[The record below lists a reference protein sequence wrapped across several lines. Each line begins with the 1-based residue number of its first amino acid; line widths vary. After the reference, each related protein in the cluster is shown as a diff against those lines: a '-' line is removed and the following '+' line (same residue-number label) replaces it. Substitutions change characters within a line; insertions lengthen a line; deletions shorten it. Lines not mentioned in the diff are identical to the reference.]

1 MQIHTTDPASDQTDP
16 TTPGS
21 SIGAGMDDLCPLRVL
36 VVDDGDAA
44 SRVVEQLTDGV
55 EDGRYIVARATTLTD
70 GLAAIIEEEHDV
82 CVVDHHIG
90 FRTGFDLLA
99 SITTE
104 EIDVP
109 VVFVTESGDH
119 GTGVT
124 AVGAGASCYIVEDS
138 IGSEHLDRCLRQA
151 VEERLTLSRLVGA
164 GVAIDGGTPTK
175 AQVFSHIAERLG
187 GPASAILESTRSSLG
202 SQIPDHVAESL
213 AVIEDQVAT
222 ILTLAH
228 DIDDLSMLESG
239 SLRFDSTPFSLRG
252 LVAGVKRIFGS
263 ASESGDFE
271 ILDSVSAHVPNSLI
285 GDPGRLRLVLVRFI
299 DNVARRS
306 WSDRILL
313 TIDADE
319 NSASIVTLRVEIA
332 AMDTFPAIEA
342 PEAEIESDGT
352 DEELPEF
359 QHRAVLGIPIALET
373 IARMGGHVTVGS
385 EADSPASIQFTV
397 RLEISN
403 DDVRSRPI
411 VDRQASF
418 DSPILIIANSL
429 ADRRSIV
436 SSASRVRTISR

>member
-1 MQIHTTDPASDQTDP
+1 
-16 TTPGS
+16 
-21 SIGAGMDDLCPLRVL
+21 MDDLCPLRVL

-175 AQVFSHIAERLG
+175 AQIFSHIAERLG

-252 LVAGVKRIFGS
+252 LVAGVKRVVVTM
-263 ASESGDFE
+263 E
-271 ILDSVSAHVPNSLI
+271 HCNRK
-285 GDPGRLRLVLVRFI
+285 GDPKILESCTLPLTGKECVDMIITDLCVMQMRVNG
-299 DNVARRS
+299 D
-306 WSDRILL
+306 DRAYEVIELADGV
-313 TIDADE
+313 TADE
-319 NSASIVTLRVEIA
+319 VREKTPARI
-332 AMDTFPAIEA
+332 TFADNLQAI
-342 PEAEIESDGT
+342 
-352 DEELPEF
+352 
-359 QHRAVLGIPIALET
+359 
-373 IARMGGHVTVGS
+373 TV
-385 EADSPASIQFTV
+385 
-397 RLEISN
+397 
-403 DDVRSRPI
+403 
-411 VDRQASF
+411 
-418 DSPILIIANSL
+418 
-429 ADRRSIV
+429 
-436 SSASRVRTISR
+436 